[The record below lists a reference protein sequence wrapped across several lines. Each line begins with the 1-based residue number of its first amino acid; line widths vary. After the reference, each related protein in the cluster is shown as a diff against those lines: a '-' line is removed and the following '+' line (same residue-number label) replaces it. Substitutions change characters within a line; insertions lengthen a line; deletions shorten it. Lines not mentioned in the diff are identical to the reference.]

1 MEHEIFVPFSA
12 TAVRAALAEQERV
25 ARCVPGFQVEPGDDP
40 EALAGRLRLRIGGS
54 TITYR
59 GTVTLT
65 GRGEGVD
72 VDAVGSEARG
82 NGTVRLRLTVV
93 PRPVEDGSGTTLSY
107 TGSTEATGRLAEI
120 EPAQRETAARRLLD
134 RFTEALVGE
143 IGEAEPPAAEPRDDD
158 DQRAIPGIPGPGK
171 GDGSPTGG
179 ASASGTG
186 STGSSSG
193 SSSDDGGAEDSAAE
207 KADDG
212 SRSEA
217 ETPATRP
224 DGADAADEVDA
235 ADPAADEEPTRGS
248 ADSRPEDGGTA
259 AEQAAAPADR
269 AAETAPAAGGEA
281 EGDADDRGTADE
293 EPAAHSTEPAADGE
307 ADGNAADTDADK
319 ADAGAAAD
327 APEAGDAGTGDADT
341 TADADHQPRPAGE
354 FSGRDPHLDGIGESE
369 ADRKAREARAAGLGA
384 DRSDDD
390 SDDDADP
397 LDAQPPY
404 APEADLARR
413 TMIGR
418 SAEEVDHAPPRGRY
432 APQPAPGDTG
442 AARLTLKW
450 AAPAA
455 AIAVAGA
462 VAIGRVFRRRR

>member
-1 MEHEIFVPFSA
+1 MEHEIFVPFPA

-40 EALAGRLRLRIGGS
+40 DALAGRLRLRIGGS

-72 VDAVGSEARG
+72 VDAVASEARG
-82 NGTVRLRLTVV
+82 NGTVRVRLTVV

-107 TGSTEATGRLAEI
+107 TGGTEATGRLAEV

-143 IGEAEPPAAEPRDDD
+143 IDATEPPAAEPRDDD

-171 GDGSPTGG
+171 GESGPSRADAAAAP
-179 ASASGTG
+179 SAGDSAP
-186 STGSSSG
+186 
-193 SSSDDGGAEDSAAE
+193 DDSAPDDDSSAAE
-207 KADDG
+207 EGGAATDDGDAAPAEAAGEAGQDDRGAADGTADDADATG
-212 SRSEA
+212 EPGASSGTHEADGDADGEGDAEPA
-217 ETPATRP
+217 ETGAEPGHRADADEDSDSDTDRDTTDASP
-224 DGADAADEVDA
+224 TDADADNGADAADQ
-235 ADPAADEEPTRGS
+235 PPRG
-248 ADSRPEDGGTA
+248 
-259 AEQAAAPADR
+259 
-269 AAETAPAAGGEA
+269 
-281 EGDADDRGTADE
+281 
-293 EPAAHSTEPAADGE
+293 
-307 ADGNAADTDADK
+307 
-319 ADAGAAAD
+319 
-327 APEAGDAGTGDADT
+327 
-341 TADADHQPRPAGE
+341 AGE
-354 FSGRDPHLDGIGESE
+354 VGNRDPHLDAAEAE
-369 ADRKAREARAAGLGA
+369 ADRKAREARDAG
-384 DRSDDD
+384 SVPEH
-390 SDDDADP
+390 DDDADP

-462 VAIGRVFRRRR
+462 VAIGRVIRRRR

>member
-1 MEHEIFVPFSA
+1 MEHEIFVPFPA

-40 EALAGRLRLRIGGS
+40 DALAGRLRLRIGGS

-72 VDAVGSEARG
+72 VDAVASEARG
-82 NGTVRLRLTVV
+82 NGTVRVRLTVV

-107 TGSTEATGRLAEI
+107 TGSTEATGRLAEV

-143 IGEAEPPAAEPRDDD
+143 IDATEPPAAEPRDDD

-171 GDGSPTGG
+171 GEGG
-179 ASASGTG
+179 P
-186 STGSSSG
+186 
-193 SSSDDGGAEDSAAE
+193 
-207 KADDG
+207 
-212 SRSEA
+212 SR
-217 ETPATRP
+217 
-224 DGADAADEVDA
+224 ADAAAASPAGDSAPDDDSSSEESREGTGDGDAAPAETADDAGKGDRGAADDA
-235 ADPAADEEPTRGS
+235 ADDADTAGEPGASSGTHE
-248 ADSRPEDGGTA
+248 ADGDADG
-259 AEQAAAPADR
+259 
-269 AAETAPAAGGEA
+269 
-281 EGDADDRGTADE
+281 EGDAK
-293 EPAAHSTEPAADGE
+293 P
-307 ADGNAADTDADK
+307 AADTDAEPDHQ
-319 ADAGAAAD
+319 ADAD
-327 APEAGDAGTGDADT
+327 SDSDADT
-341 TADADHQPRPAGE
+341 TDSDTDTDTTETAPTGDGADADSADQPPRGAGE
-354 FSGRDPHLDGIGESE
+354 VGNRDPHLDAAEAE
-369 ADRKAREARAAGLGA
+369 ADRKAREARDAG
-384 DRSDDD
+384 SVPEH
-390 SDDDADP
+390 DDDADP